1 MGCNMWMT
9 KGGIVRFV
17 PEYDVSRF
25 KNMGFK
31 EVKNGGKSN
40 KKGNDG
46 GNTAGNA
53 NAQTSKNGG
62 NEPEK
67 GDENGK

>member
-1 MGCNMWMT
+1 MWMK

-31 EVKNGGKSN
+31 EVKNDGKPN

-46 GNTAGNA
+46 GNTAENA
-53 NAQTSKNGG
+53 KSQTSKNDG

-67 GDENGK
+67 GGENSK

>member
-1 MGCNMWMT
+1 MWMQ

-25 KNMGFK
+25 RTMGFK
-31 EVKNGGKSN
+31 EVKKGSKAG

-46 GNTAGNA
+46 ENSAGKANTQTA
-53 NAQTSKNGG
+53 NTGENKPDNGG
-62 NEPEK
+62 
-67 GDENGK
+67 GDGK

>member
-1 MGCNMWMT
+1 MWMK

-31 EVKNGGKSN
+31 EVKNGGNTAENAKSQAS
-40 KKGNDG
+40 KNDG
-46 GNTAGNA
+46 
-53 NAQTSKNGG
+53 
-62 NEPEK
+62 NESEK
-67 GDENGK
+67 GDENSK